1 LAGEDVGSQKA
12 GQEGTLGIAEV
23 VTAVLEEVG
32 IVEHYRRQ
40 DSSEARDR
48 LENINELVRSIEEFH
63 EENEGATLREF
74 LEEVALLTDIDRWND
89 DTNAVTLMTLHSAK
103 GLEFPV
109 VFLAGLEEGL
119 FPLIR
124 SDEEVIDDEEER
136 RLFYVG
142 LTRAQDKVY
151 LTYALHR
158 RRWGSE
164 EMNGMMSRFIRE
176 LPEELLLQRVIRDTA
191 EEAGTGRKA
200 AGQVRDGKQVRR
212 KVILDRVIDDYV
224 VGAWVEHKMFGKGQI
239 TARDGLG
246 DNLKLTVKFD
256 GGQVKKLVARYANL
270 NRL

>member
-1 LAGEDVGSQKA
+1 
-12 GQEGTLGIAEV
+12 LGIAEV
-23 VTAVLEEVG
+23 VTALLEEVG

-40 DSSEARDR
+40 ESGEARDR
-48 LENINELVRSIEEFH
+48 LENINELIHSIEEFH
-63 EENEGATLREF
+63 EEYEGATLREF
-74 LEEVALLTDIDRWND
+74 LEEVALLTDIDRWNE

-109 VFLAGLEEGL
+109 VFMAGMEEGL

-124 SDEEVIDDEEER
+124 ADEEVIDDEEER

-151 LTYALHR
+151 LTYAQQR
-158 RRWGSE
+158 RRWGNE
-164 EMNGMMSRFIRE
+164 EMNGIMSRFIRE
-176 LPEELLLQRVIRDTA
+176 LPEELIMQRVVRESA
-191 EEAGTGRKA
+191 EDPGVDGRRA
-200 AGQVRDGKQVRR
+200 DRVRDGKPVRR
-212 KVILDRVIDDYV
+212 RTIVNRVLDDYV

-239 TARDGLG
+239 TARDGSG